1 MNDNHFLNIDYLSR
15 GTQTQVQVY
24 GILKRLR
31 LMDLLKEYNPI
42 LVGTVPLD
50 LDVPGS
56 DLDIICEV
64 REFDPF
70 ERLITR
76 SFGKEEEFLFT
87 RRRVQGIER
96 IKANFNY
103 KGWPIEIFGQA
114 IATIE
119 QNGFKHMVIEAR
131 LIELFGIRFKDTV
144 RKLKAEGIKTEPA
157 FAQVLRLEGDPY
169 EKLLEIYDWS
179 DEELRRLWADSTG
192 VV

>member
-87 RRRVQGIER
+87 RRRVQEIER

-131 LIELFGIRFKDTV
+131 LIELFGIRFKDTIK
-144 RKLKAEGIKTEPA
+144 KLKAEGIKTEPA

>member
-1 MNDNHFLNIDYLSR
+1 M
-15 GTQTQVQVY
+15 
-24 GILKRLR
+24 RLR

-87 RRRVQGIER
+87 RRRVQEIER
-96 IKANFNY
+96 IKANFND

-131 LIELFGIRFKDTV
+131 LIELFGIRFKDTIK
-144 RKLKAEGIKTEPA
+144 KLKAEGIKTEPA

-179 DEELRRLWADSTG
+179 DEELRHL
-192 VV
+192 